1 MTGTSVR
8 VLCTKSLLASTAAI
22 GLLASFSTFAQT
34 DELTEI
40 IVSAQRRAERLQD
53 FVPIPVHQHSMPD
66 ALTRANVENLSEI
79 QSLTPALR
87 FDYAGPFTHPSIRG
101 VGSSASV
108 SGAGPNVGIYTDGFY
123 DPKIVGADFQLL
135 DVESVQVL
143 KGPQGTL
150 FGRNTTAGAILVT
163 TVQPSTQTHADVEAS
178 YGSFNAQKYQGYTAP
193 PA

>member
-1 MTGTSVR
+1 
-8 VLCTKSLLASTAAI
+8 LASTAGI
-22 GLLASFSTFAQT
+22 GLLASFSAFAQT

-53 FVPIPVHQHSMPD
+53 VPITITNIDAD
-66 ALTRANVENLSEI
+66 ALVRANVENLSDI
-79 QSLTPALR
+79 VSLTPGLR

-101 VGSSASV
+101 VSSSASV

-150 FGRNTTAGAILVT
+150 FGRNTTAGAILVN
-163 TVQPSTQTHADVEAS
+163 TVQPSTETHGDIEAS
-178 YGSFNAQKYQGYTAP
+178 YGSFNTQK
-193 PA
+193 